1 MKRLLMIAASLAL
14 VAAACGGG
22 GGNNN
27 AAVDPGTCPVDALDN
42 ATGPVEL
49 VMWET
54 FTGQPL
60 RTMQQL
66 VQEYNA
72 SQDKVVVRMENQG
85 VGYEE
90 IQRKFNTAISN
101 RSLGGLVVLEDTQ
114 TQFMADS
121 GVIVSAE
128 ACAEADDY
136 DLDQFESVVRSFY
149 SVDGA
154 LQPAA
159 SNLST
164 GIMYYNR
171 DHMIAAGLDPDDPP
185 GTLDEVRTVSEA
197 IKAANIPGL
206 QQPFVLVLQPWFIE
220 HWLTG
225 DGVSIVNN
233 NNGRDG
239 MATEGDFNNPTTA
252 KLYAWLQGMYND
264 GLMKAVPGTEG
275 QVDHYF
281 AMALQ
286 QSSMTVETSTAISTI
301 NAVLEGTLDP
311 AEVGL
316 SGDAPIQVNFEV
328 DVAPYPGLAGDGSV
342 NAIGTSEPGSVQAGG
357 GAFYIP
363 NTNSPEV
370 IAAAWDFMKW
380 FNLPATQAKWMP
392 GSTYIAWNTNAY
404 DESSLSQWQESTRP
418 GRWLSVAVEEIEG
431 LDANFPGPLIGP
443 YTEVRSAIRQSLDEL
458 LLGGQSPENVIAKA
472 NETITTALKRYNDE
486 NF

>member
-1 MKRLLMIAASLAL
+1 MKRLLIIATSLVL
-14 VAAACGGG
+14 VAAACGGSG
-22 GGNNN
+22 GDN
-27 AAVDPGTCPVDALDN
+27 ASVDPGSCPVDALDN
-42 ATGPVEL
+42 AQGPVEL

-60 RTMQQL
+60 RAMQEL
-66 VQEYNA
+66 VKDYNA

-90 IQRKFNTAISN
+90 IQRKFNTAIAN
-101 RSLGGLVVLEDTQ
+101 RSLGGIVVLEDTQ

-121 GVIVSAE
+121 GVIVPAQ

-136 DLDQFESVVRSFY
+136 DLGQFSEVVRSFY
-149 SVDGA
+149 TANDA
-154 LQPAA
+154 LQPAS

-164 GIMYYNR
+164 GVMYYNR
-171 DHMIAAGLDPDDPP
+171 DHLSAAGLDPDEPP
-185 GTLDEVRTVSEA
+185 ATLDELRTAAEA
-197 IKAANIPGL
+197 IKAAAIPGV
-206 QQPFVLVLQPWFIE
+206 QEPFVLVLQPWFIE

-239 MATEGDFNNPTTA
+239 LATEGDFNNPTTA

-264 GLMKAVPGTEG
+264 GLLNAVPGTEG

-286 QSSMTVETSTAISTI
+286 RASITVETSTAISTI

-316 SGDAPIQVNFEV
+316 TGDLPAIDINV

-342 NAIGTSEPGSVQAGG
+342 NAIGTSGPGSVQAGG

-363 NTNSPEV
+363 NTNAPEV

-380 FNLPATQAKWMP
+380 FNSPAIQAEWMP
-392 GSTYIAWNTNAY
+392 GSTYIAWNENAY
-404 DESSLSQWQESTRP
+404 QESALTTWESSTRP
-418 GRWLSVAVEEIEG
+418 GRWLSVAVAEIDG
-431 LDANFPGPLIGP
+431 LDPSFPGPLIGP

-458 LLGGQSPENVIAKA
+458 LLGGQTPETVIGKA
-472 NETITTALKRYNDE
+472 DNTITAALKRYGDE